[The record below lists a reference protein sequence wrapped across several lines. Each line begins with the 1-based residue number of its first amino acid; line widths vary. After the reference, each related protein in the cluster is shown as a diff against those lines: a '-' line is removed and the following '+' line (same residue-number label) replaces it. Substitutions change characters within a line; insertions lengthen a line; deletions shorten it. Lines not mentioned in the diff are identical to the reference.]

1 MVSDS
6 SDTAGSALYQTRFG
20 ALGRVYGTAAL
31 DLLAGM
37 HVCIVGVGG
46 VGSWTAESLARSGVG
61 TLTLIDPDDVALSN
75 TNRQLIAL
83 DDTVGVPKVDVLAD
97 RIAGINPDCRC
108 LRVEDTLVENNLS
121 RLITADFDYVVDAID
136 SIRFKAALIHYCR
149 RQKIPIITTGGAGGR
164 RDPLAVSISDLS
176 RTWNDALAAK
186 VRSRLRA
193 DYGFTKNPKRR
204 FAVEC
209 VFSSEQPR
217 YPSGDGGVS
226 HARPGIKGVDLDC
239 EQGYGSASFVTGV
252 FGLVAASRV
261 VNRVLEQRL
270 ERQR

>member
-6 SDTAGSALYQTRFG
+6 TSASDDPVYRERFG

-31 DLLAGM
+31 GALADM
-37 HVCIVGVGG
+37 HVCVVGIGG
-46 VGSWTAESLARSGVG
+46 VGSWTAEALARSGVG
-61 TLTLIDPDDVALSN
+61 SLTLIDPDDVALSN

-83 DDTVGVPKVDVLAD
+83 DATVGRPKVDVLAE
-97 RIAGINPDCRC
+97 RIAAINPTCRC
-108 LRVEDTLVENNLS
+108 LRVEDTLVENNLE
-121 RLITADFDYVVDAID
+121 RLITPAFDYVVDAID
-136 SIRFKAALIHYCR
+136 SIRFKAALIHYCK

-164 RDPLAVSISDLS
+164 RDPLAVGISDLS

-204 FAVEC
+204 FSVEC

-217 YPSGDGGVS
+217 YPSEAGEVS
-226 HARPGIKGVDLDC
+226 YARPGIKGVDLDC

-261 VNRVLEQRL
+261 VNKVLERRL
-270 ERQR
+270 GG